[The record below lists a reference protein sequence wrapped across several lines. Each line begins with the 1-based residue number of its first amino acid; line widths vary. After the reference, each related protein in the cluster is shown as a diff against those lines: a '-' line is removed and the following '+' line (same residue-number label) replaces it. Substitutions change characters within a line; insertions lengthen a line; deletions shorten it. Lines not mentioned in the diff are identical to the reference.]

1 MLTLTTTQFRQNLAE
16 VFSKVLA
23 GQEVELILGRGK
35 KAKKIMLTNPA
46 NNQLGGEE
54 NIKHSNIQ
62 KFINSPDF
70 KNFQADKK
78 IMKTEKVSKFLLEDK
93 IKEMD

>member
-35 KAKKIMLTNPA
+35 KAKKIKLTNQT
-46 NNQLGGEE
+46 NSQSGDDS
-54 NIKHSNIQ
+54 ISKHSNIH
-62 KFINSPDF
+62 KFISSPNF
-70 KNFQADKK
+70 KNYKTDKI
-78 IMKTEKVSKFLLEDK
+78 IMKTEKVSKFLLDDK
-93 IKEMD
+93 INGMD

>member
-35 KAKKIMLTNPA
+35 KAKKIKLTNQT
-46 NNQLGGEE
+46 NSQSGGDK
-54 NIKHSNIQ
+54 ISKHSNIQ
-62 KFINSPDF
+62 KFISSPNF
-70 KNFQADKK
+70 KNFQADAK
-78 IMKTEKVSKFLLEDK
+78 IMKTDEVSKFLLEDK
-93 IKEMD
+93 INGID